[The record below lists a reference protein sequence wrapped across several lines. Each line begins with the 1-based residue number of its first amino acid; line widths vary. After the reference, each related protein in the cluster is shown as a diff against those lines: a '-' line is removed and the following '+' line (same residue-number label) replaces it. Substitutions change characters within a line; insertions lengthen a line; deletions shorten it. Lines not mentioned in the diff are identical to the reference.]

1 MKFLIII
8 VLIVIIAKYIEFKF
22 KKNKKI
28 YTFKGTLNKQ
38 VLTNIELLFFNKLKE
53 ITDKYNLYIFT
64 KIRIADLIET
74 KNVSDFNKIKSKH
87 IDFIITDNKTQP
99 LLYIELDDK
108 SHNKHTAKQ
117 NDNKKDIIF
126 NNVNNNIIRV
136 KTNEIDKKL
145 PYIESLVINKLG
157 V

>member
-1 MKFLIII
+1 MKFLVIILLIII
-8 VLIVIIAKYIEFKF
+8 ITKYIEYKL
-22 KKNKKI
+22 KNNKK
-28 YTFKGTLNKQ
+28 YTFNGKLNKQ
-38 VLTNIELLFFNKLKE
+38 VLTNTELLFFNKLKE
-53 ITDKYNLYIFT
+53 ITDKNNLYIFT

-74 KNVSDFNKIKSKH
+74 KSVSDFNKIKSKH

-108 SHNKHTAKQ
+108 SHNKNTTKQ

-145 PYIESLVINKLG
+145 PYIESLLINKLG